1 MLVRNFGHII
11 ESIDDM
17 PNLPERRRFVVIYKY
32 PEGPHQT
39 IYELY
44 TGNTYDVYVINT
56 STIIGTGYI
65 VPKGLTA
72 QFKNTYRGRVTN
84 PFHPDGSINLEA
96 TCLFNNVN
104 YATRIINGRDI
115 IRANKKELVNN
126 DSFANY
132 ITHILKSEIFAPL
145 PIYFNGEDQARL
157 AKGDEKDL
165 NFDIFPEWL
174 SEVRY
179 KLKDLRDRKTSFIS
193 LDIQEDNLFQNKEK
207 ITQLIF
213 PYNYREEKRWVVDL
227 IRDEFMMGF
236 LDCYDIVM
244 KSIFAQAYIIF
255 DIESGIFSIAQD
267 TLTLKHSYN
276 ITKEEVTKEYALM
289 VTEIAPISDNLSDV
303 LTSDHGI
310 YIEEI
315 PSRVTFYI
323 SPTVCQIRFSIPEE
337 QKVLTSLTGENKY
350 SASDVD
356 ESSLAKEFG
365 ESMYLSE
372 YYTPD
377 EYDEYGLEHPE

>member
-1 MLVRNFGHII
+1 MLVKNFGHII

-32 PEGPHQT
+32 PEGPHRT
-39 IYELY
+39 MFELY

-65 VPKGLTA
+65 VPKGLTV
-72 QFKNTYRGRVTN
+72 QFKNTYRGKVTD
-84 PFHPDGSINLEA
+84 PFHPDGTINLEA
-96 TCLFNNVN
+96 ACLFNNVN

-115 IRANKKELVNN
+115 IRADKKELTNN
-126 DSFANY
+126 ESFNHY
-132 ITHILKSEIFAPL
+132 VTHILKSELIAPL

-157 AKGDEKDL
+157 AIGDMKDL
-165 NFDIFPEWL
+165 NFDTYPEWL
-174 SEVRY
+174 YEVRY
-179 KLKDLRDRKTSFIS
+179 KLKEFRDKKTSFVS
-193 LDIQEDNLFQNKEK
+193 LDIKEDHLFQNEER
-207 ITQLIF
+207 ITQVLF
-213 PYNYREEKRWVVDL
+213 PFDYREEKRWLVDL
-227 IRDEFMMGF
+227 IRNEFMMGF

-244 KSIFAQAYIIF
+244 KSIFAQVYIIF
-255 DIESGIFSIAQD
+255 DIESGIFSIVQD

-303 LTSDHGI
+303 LTTDHGI
-310 YIEEI
+310 YLDEI

-323 SPTVCQIRFSIPEE
+323 SPTACQIRFSIPER
-337 QKVLTSLTGENKY
+337 QKVLNPLVGENKY

-356 ESSLAKEFG
+356 ESSLAKDFG
-365 ESMYLSE
+365 ESMYLSD
-372 YYTPD
+372 Y
-377 EYDEYGLEHPE
+377 YDEDNEYLGLERPE